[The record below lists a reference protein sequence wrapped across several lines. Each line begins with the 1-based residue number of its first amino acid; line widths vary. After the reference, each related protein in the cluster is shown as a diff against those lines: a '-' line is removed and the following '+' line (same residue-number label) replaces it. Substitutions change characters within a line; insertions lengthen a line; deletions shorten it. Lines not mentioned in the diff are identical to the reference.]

1 MALRKKILIVMVS
14 LILTIS
20 LTLCLVCLE
29 ITGSVVSDFEDE
41 IITLTAQKLADQ
53 MQNEFSNVKN
63 MLTRMVEDTQVYDA
77 AEAEI
82 ESSAERQFYG
92 ADLKEEI
99 EHFLEI
105 ADHAGNKQLAFVNVY
120 LSNGVTV
127 TTAGNEELPYGDFD
141 AICDYLDREDILS
154 RDEYRRIVWYD
165 VVQLKAETGRNMKC
179 YLCVRFLLDRV
190 TMERIGVIVAGVE
203 TDRLWQIYKTVFPK
217 AMIVTT
223 RDYVVEGGTT
233 LQGVLKSPKSIAMAL
248 PGTSDRP
255 QDISYTLNDETQ
267 RAKAWTIAEGYAFFL
282 VPQNNN
288 LLQKSNKMWGFLVNM
303 SIVTVVAVIIAC
315 IAALFFSKTLTNG
328 LKKLEKTVHCVA
340 SGERNVRFIPKKRD
354 EVAYVGLRFNHML
367 DQLEKYYTD
376 IQNYEK
382 EKKELEMSLLQAR
395 INPHLLYNTLDI
407 VVWAIRNNEKE
418 RAETLV
424 YKLSNFFKQALA
436 KGKEFTS
443 LYDEVELTRTYLAI
457 QNLAGNKAYQ
467 LQTNIDLQLEDY
479 EIPHLLIQPIIE
491 NCVVHGFRAFRDDG
505 TIQIIAEKDADSILL
520 HIRDDGMGLAPN
532 HVQQLN
538 RLLHEELYS
547 DCYKHYGLRN
557 IGRRIQILY
566 GMQYG
571 LEVSSEMGE
580 YTDVVIRLP
589 YQKNNDVSDVQC
601 LN

>member
-14 LILTIS
+14 LILVIS

-41 IITLTAQKLADQ
+41 IITLTAQQSAEQ
-53 MQNEFSNVKN
+53 MQDEFSNVKN
-63 MLTRMVEDTQVYDA
+63 MLARMVEDTQVYDA

-82 ESSAERQFYG
+82 EDLAVCQDYSAE
-92 ADLKEEI
+92 LKKNI
-99 EHFLEI
+99 EYYLET
-105 ADHAGNKQLAFVNVY
+105 ADHAGNKQLAFVNIY
-120 LSNGVTV
+120 LANGVTV
-127 TTAGNEELPYGDFD
+127 TTAGNEELPYDDFETV
-141 AICDYLDREDILS
+141 CDYLEQENIIR

-165 VVQLKAETGRNMKC
+165 VVQLKEETGRNMKC

-190 TMERIGVIVAGVE
+190 TMERIGVIVTGVE
-203 TDRLWQIYKTVFPK
+203 TDRLWQLYKSVFPK

-223 RDYVVEGGTT
+223 RNSVVEGGTT
-233 LQGVLKSPKSIAMAL
+233 LRNTMQTPESIKIAL
-248 PGTSDRP
+248 NGASYQTRNV
-255 QDISYTLNDETQ
+255 SYTLNDEVQ
-267 RAKAWTIAEGYAFFL
+267 QAKVWSIAEGYAYFL

-288 LLQKSNKMWGFLVNM
+288 ILQESNKMWSFLVNM
-303 SIVTVVAVIIAC
+303 SIVTGVAVIVAC

-328 LKKLEKTVHCVA
+328 LKKLEKTVYCVA
-340 SGERNVRFIPKKRD
+340 SGERNVRFVPKKRD
-354 EVAYVGLRFNHML
+354 EVAYLGLRFNHML

-424 YKLSNFFKQALA
+424 YKLSDFFKQALA
-436 KGKEFTS
+436 KGKEYTS
-443 LYDEVELTRTYLAI
+443 LHDEVELTRTYLAI
-457 QNLAGNKAYQ
+457 QNLAGNKAYR
-467 LQTNIDLQLEDY
+467 LETYIDSELKDY

-505 TIQIIAEKDADSILL
+505 TIQIIAERAADSIVL
-520 HIRDDGMGLAPN
+520 HIRDDGMGLAPD
-532 HVQQLN
+532 HEQKLN
-538 RLLHEELYS
+538 RLLNEELYS
-547 DCYKHYGLRN
+547 NCYRHYGLRN

-566 GMQYG
+566 GIQYG
-571 LEVSSEMGE
+571 LEISSEMGE
-580 YTDVVIRLP
+580 YTDVAIHLP
-589 YQKNNDVSDVQC
+589 YQKREC
-601 LN
+601 E